1 MHLQNFREAEKRKNQ
16 HDNKNIPC
24 QLFLLG
30 LSFNV
35 DLWFVRAYKILI
47 AYIFNSRL
55 MSGTEGKSM
64 CKNTC
69 APTNHT
75 VEAKEKLYQ
84 FILITIFLLY

>member
-1 MHLQNFREAEKRKNQ
+1 MHLQNSREAEKRNNQ
-16 HDNKNIPC
+16 HNNINIPC
-24 QLFLLG
+24 QLCLLG

-35 DLWFVRAYKILI
+35 DVWFVRAYKILI

-75 VEAKEKLYQ
+75 VEAKENLYQ
-84 FILITIFLLY
+84 FI